1 MSTDKEIDKRITG
14 VWIDEA
20 MDLLQVPSCILDAGG
35 LEDSREAICRH
46 VNPAFCRF
54 MEKETEELIERPFY
68 QLGIMDKDSSW
79 LNALSRAISDNQV
92 IWGRLYAE
100 KPGKWLRFV
109 LAPVG
114 ENRMC
119 SFSFLDI
126 SGEEKTRR
134 RLRRDNATDKAIIRA
149 IRRLIS
155 EPSFSRAIDR
165 ILQDLSRAIHP
176 DRLYILETDRKT
188 ISNTYEWCA
197 PGVKSE
203 MASLQNLPYDDY
215 MQSWEKYLEN
225 DTVVVIPDIEEL
237 RRHGDIDGYEILKR
251 QNIHSLMSAPLY
263 YQGELIGYLGADNYE
278 ENERM
283 DTKYLLETVGAFIAM
298 HVVNQRLMKRLE
310 FASGND
316 SLTGVKN
323 RNAMDIYFY
332 EHADEP
338 NHGILF
344 MDVNNLKY
352 INDVKG
358 HAAGDK
364 MLQELASFLC
374 RHFPKEQIY
383 RSGGDEF
390 MVIIPHTDRNEVKH
404 KMEELRR
411 AMKSEPFSFSIGHAV
426 SDGRGLRFAAAQADR
441 RMYQDKRAYYR
452 HHKRYR

>member
-1 MSTDKEIDKRITG
+1 M
-14 VWIDEA
+14 
-20 MDLLQVPSCILDAGG
+20 
-35 LEDSREAICRH
+35 
-46 VNPAFCRF
+46 
-54 MEKETEELIERPFY
+54 
-68 QLGIMDKDSSW
+68 
-79 LNALSRAISDNQV
+79 V
-92 IWGRLYAE
+92 IW
-100 KPGKWLRFV
+100 
-109 LAPVG
+109 
-114 ENRMC
+114 
-119 SFSFLDI
+119 
-126 SGEEKTRR
+126 
-134 RLRRDNATDKAIIRA
+134 
-149 IRRLIS
+149 
-155 EPSFSRAIDR
+155 
-165 ILQDLSRAIHP
+165 
-176 DRLYILETDRKT
+176 
-188 ISNTYEWCA
+188 
-197 PGVKSE
+197 
-203 MASLQNLPYDDY
+203 
-215 MQSWEKYLEN
+215 
-225 DTVVVIPDIEEL
+225 
-237 RRHGDIDGYEILKR
+237 
-251 QNIHSLMSAPLY
+251 
-263 YQGELIGYLGADNYE
+263 GADNYE

-441 RMYQDKRAYYR
+441 RMYQDKRGYYR

>member
-1 MSTDKEIDKRITG
+1 MSTDKKIDKRITG

-35 LEDSREAICRH
+35 LVDSREAICRH

-54 MEKETEELIERPFY
+54 MEKEKEELIERPFY

-114 ENRMC
+114 ENRVC

-134 RLRRDNATDKAIIRA
+134 RLCRDNATDEAIIRA

-203 MASLQNLPYDDY
+203 MVSLQNLPYDEY
-215 MQSWEKYLEN
+215 MLSWEKCLET
-225 DTVVVIPDIEEL
+225 DTSVVIPDIEEL
-237 RRHGDIDGYEILKR
+237 RKQGDIDGYNILKR
-251 QNIHSLMSAPLY
+251 QNIRNLMSTPLY
-263 YQGELIGYLGADNYE
+263 YQGKLIGFLVADNYE
-278 ENERM
+278 GNEMMNTR
-283 DTKYLLETVGAFIAM
+283 YLLETVGAFMAM
-298 HVVNQRLMKRLE
+298 YVVNRRLLEQLE

-323 RNAMDIYFY
+323 RNAMDIYFNR
-332 EHADEP
+332 HAGESQL
-338 NHGILF
+338 GVLF
-344 MDVNNLKY
+344 IDVNGLKY
-352 INDVKG
+352 VNDTQG
-358 HAAGDK
+358 HAEGDRL
-364 MLQELASFLC
+364 LQNLAEFLC
-374 RHFPKEQIY
+374 RYFPRDNIY

-390 MVIIPHTDRNEVKH
+390 VIVTPGTTEE
-404 KMEELRR
+404 KMRGKTR
-411 AMKSEPFSFSIGHAV
+411 KIKDAMQKESFSFAIGYAV
-426 SDGRGLRFAAAQADR
+426 SDHRGIQHAAIRADQ
-441 RMYQDKRAYYR
+441 RMYQDKREYYQTLP
-452 HHKRYR
+452 KYR

>member
-1 MSTDKEIDKRITG
+1 MEAAIEGKRVMKG
-14 VWIDEA
+14 
-20 MDLLQVPSCILDAGG
+20 
-35 LEDSREAICRH
+35 
-46 VNPAFCRF
+46 
-54 MEKETEELIERPFY
+54 K
-68 QLGIMDKDSSW
+68 
-79 LNALSRAISDNQV
+79 
-92 IWGRLYAE
+92 LYADIL
-100 KPGKWLRFV
+100 GKWIRFSV
-109 LAPVG
+109 SPVHMAH
-114 ENRMC
+114 EC
-119 SFSFLDI
+119 IVSCVDI
-126 SGEEKTRR
+126 SAEEARRR
-134 RLRRDNATDKAIIRA
+134 RLHRANTTNETVIRV
-149 IRRLIS
+149 IRRLVS
-155 EPSFSRAIDR
+155 EPCFSQAMQGV
-165 ILQDLSRAIHP
+165 LSDLSEAIHP
-176 DRLYILETDRKT
+176 DRLYVLETDRKT

-203 MASLQNLPYDDY
+203 IGSLQNLSYDEY
-215 MQSWEKYLEN
+215 MLSWEKCLET
-225 DTVVVIPDIEEL
+225 DTSVVIPDIEEL
-237 RRHGDIDGYEILKR
+237 RKQGYVDGYNILKR
-251 QNIHSLMSAPLY
+251 QNIRNLMSTPLY
-263 YQGELIGYLGADNYE
+263 YQGKLIGFLVADNYE
-278 ENERM
+278 ENEMMNTR
-283 DTKYLLETVGAFIAM
+283 YLLETVGAFMAM
-298 HVVNQRLMKRLE
+298 YVVNRRLLEQLE

-338 NHGILF
+338 NQGILF

-383 RSGGDEF
+383 HSGGDEF

-441 RMYQDKRAYYR
+441 RMYQDKREYYR
-452 HHKRYR
+452 HHKQYRQERGQDVFRPMNE

>member
-1 MSTDKEIDKRITG
+1 MSTDKKIDKRITG

-35 LEDSREAICRH
+35 LVDSREAICRH

-54 MEKETEELIERPFY
+54 MEKEKEELIERPFY

-79 LNALSRAISDNQV
+79 FNALSRAISDNQV

-114 ENRMC
+114 ENRVC

-134 RLRRDNATDKAIIRA
+134 RLCRDNATDEAIIRA

-197 PGVKSE
+197 PCVKSE
-203 MASLQNLPYDDY
+203 MVSLQNLPYDEY
-215 MQSWEKYLEN
+215 MLSWEKCLET
-225 DTVVVIPDIEEL
+225 DTSVVIPDIEEL
-237 RRHGDIDGYEILKR
+237 RKQGDIDGYNILKR
-251 QNIHSLMSAPLY
+251 QNIRNLMSTPLY
-263 YQGELIGYLGADNYE
+263 YQGKLIGFLVADNYE
-278 ENERM
+278 ENEMMNTR
-283 DTKYLLETVGAFIAM
+283 YLLETVGAFMAM
-298 HVVNQRLMKRLE
+298 YVVNRRLLEQLE

-323 RNAMDIYFY
+323 RNAMDIYFNR
-332 EHADEP
+332 HAGESQL
-338 NHGILF
+338 GVLF
-344 MDVNNLKY
+344 IDVNGLKY
-352 INDVKG
+352 VNDTQG
-358 HAAGDK
+358 HAEGDRL
-364 MLQELASFLC
+364 LQNLAEFLC
-374 RHFPKEQIY
+374 RYFSRDNIY

-390 MVIIPHTDRNEVKH
+390 VIVTPGTT
-404 KMEELRR
+404 EEEMRGKTR
-411 AMKSEPFSFSIGHAV
+411 KIKDAMQKESFSFAIGYAV
-426 SDGRGLRFAAAQADR
+426 SDHRGIQHAAIRADQ
-441 RMYQDKRAYYR
+441 RMYQDKREYYQN
-452 HHKRYR
+452 HSRYR